1 MPAMSLTVT
10 QNITLDGVIDASEGW
25 FGPAGEEGVDTSDIE
40 AVLREQMA
48 REEAVLLGRTTFEE
62 MRGFWPHQTDDT
74 TGVSE
79 HLDRVQKYV
88 VSTTLDE
95 PEWQHSTVLRGVDEV
110 RELRAE
116 AELQLTGSMTL
127 VRTLIAERLV
137 DAYRLFVYP
146 VVLGRG
152 VRLFED
158 ATSVPEL
165 ELTDCRPFR
174 SGVALMSYRC
184 R

>member
-1 MPAMSLTVT
+1 MSLTVT
-10 QNITLDGVIDASEGW
+10 QNITLDGVIDATEGW
-25 FGPAGEEGVDTSDIE
+25 FAPAGGDDVDTSDIE
-40 AVLREQMA
+40 AVLKEQMA

-79 HLDRVQKYV
+79 HLDHVKKYV
-88 VSTTLDE
+88 VSTTMHD
-95 PEWQHSTVLRGVDEV
+95 PEWQNSTVLRGTEEV
-110 RELRAE
+110 RELRE
-116 AELQLTGSMTL
+116 NAELQLTGSMTL
-127 VRTLIAERLV
+127 VRALIAEGLV
-137 DAYRLFVYP
+137 DGYHLFVYP

-152 VRLFED
+152 FRLFED
-158 ATSVPEL
+158 ATAMPEL

-184 R
+184 S

>member
-1 MPAMSLTVT
+1 MSLTVT

-25 FGPAGEEGVDTSDIE
+25 FAPAGEEASTPRTS
-40 AVLREQMA
+40 RRWSQEQMA
-48 REEAVLLGRTTFEE
+48 KEEAVLLGRTTFEE

-74 TGVSE
+74 TGVSD

-88 VSTTLDE
+88 VSTTMDD
-95 PEWQHSTVLRGVDEV
+95 PEWQNSTVLRGLDEV
-110 RELRAE
+110 RELRDRE
-116 AELQLTGSMTL
+116 ELQVTGSMTL
-127 VRTLIAERLV
+127 VRALVAEGVV

-152 VRLFED
+152 FRLFED

-174 SGVALMSYRC
+174 SGVALMSYR
-184 R
+184 RR

>member
-1 MPAMSLTVT
+1 MSLVVT
-10 QNITLDGVIDASEGW
+10 ENITLDGVIDAGGGW
-25 FGPAGEEGVDTSDIE
+25 FAPAGEGADTSDIE
-40 AVLREQMA
+40 AVVADHMA
-48 REEAVLLGRTTFEE
+48 EERAVLLGRTTFEE

-74 TGVSE
+74 TGVSD

-88 VSTTLDE
+88 VSTTMEDA
-95 PEWQHSTVLRGVDEV
+95 EWENSTVLRDIDEV
-110 RELRAE
+110 RALRDSE
-116 AELQLTGSMTL
+116 ELQVTGSMTL
-127 VRTLIAERLV
+127 VRALVAEGLV

-152 VRLFED
+152 FRLFRD

-165 ELTDCRPFR
+165 ELTDCRRFR

>member
-1 MPAMSLTVT
+1 MSLTVT

-25 FGPAGEEGVDTSDIE
+25 FAPAGEEDVDTSDIE
-40 AVLREQMA
+40 AVLQEQMA

-62 MRGFWPHQTDDT
+62 MRGYWPRQTNDT

-79 HLDRVQKYV
+79 HLDHVQKYV
-88 VSTTLDE
+88 VSTTMHD
-95 PEWQHSTVLRGVDEV
+95 PEWQNSTVLREIDEV
-110 RELRAE
+110 RRLRE
-116 AELQLTGSMTL
+116 KAELQLTGSMTL
-127 VRTLIAERLV
+127 VRALIAEGLV
-137 DAYRLFVYP
+137 DAYHLFVYP

-152 VRLFED
+152 FRLFED
-158 ATSVPEL
+158 ATSMPKL